1 MSNSSEPVIYQ
12 LKILLL
18 SITPTIWR
26 RVLVSSEHTIED
38 LHYTVQLAMGWENIH
53 LHHFLIHGKYYGISQ
68 PRCTTFSDRAE
79 EVKLSSFGFRE
90 KEKFLYEYH
99 FSRSAA
105 MGAWRYWWRHQI
117 RVEAILKPDKNKTY
131 PICTGG
137 KSICPPENCGGPWE
151 FMERREEFF
160 ISDVLRRFTDMLES
174 QNFDIDREEARELLT
189 WLSVYQNHFDRQK
202 VNQHLLKYFT
212 GDRESMFF
220 E

>member
-1 MSNSSEPVIYQ
+1 MVI
-12 LKILLL
+12 
-18 SITPTIWR
+18 PT
-26 RVLVSSEHTIED
+26 
-38 LHYTVQLAMGWENIH
+38 
-53 LHHFLIHGKYYGISQ
+53 LIS
-68 PRCTTFSDRAE
+68 AE
-79 EVKLSSFGFRE
+79 IIANDI
-90 KEKFLYEYH
+90 EKFLYEYH

-189 WLSVYQNHFDRQK
+189 
-202 VNQHLLKYFT
+202 
-212 GDRESMFF
+212 
-220 E
+220 

>member
-1 MSNSSEPVIYQ
+1 
-12 LKILLL
+12 
-18 SITPTIWR
+18 
-26 RVLVSSEHTIED
+26 
-38 LHYTVQLAMGWENIH
+38 
-53 LHHFLIHGKYYGISQ
+53 
-68 PRCTTFSDRAE
+68 
-79 EVKLSSFGFRE
+79 
-90 KEKFLYEYH
+90 
-99 FSRSAA
+99 

-117 RVEAILKPDKNKTY
+117 RVEAILKPVKNKTY

-137 KSICPPENCGGPWE
+137 KGICPPEDCGGPWE
-151 FMERREEFF
+151 FMKRREEFF

-174 QNFDIDREEARELLT
+174 QNFDIDRQEARELLT